1 MVNSTM
7 DPLAEMD
14 RSEGGE
20 GSSSVDVGAVNILNT
35 RIELSVGA
43 IHQSNAAGRRGKG
56 ERVERDLL
64 PAVTLLRRQSPSP
77 GKCMLVG
84 YSGSSGQPHL
94 RKDAHSPC

>member
-1 MVNSTM
+1 
-7 DPLAEMD
+7 MD

-20 GSSSVDVGAVNILNT
+20 GSSSVDVGTVNILNT

-64 PAVTLLRRQSPSP
+64 PAVTLLRRQRLGHQS
-77 GKCMLVG
+77 KVVG
-84 YSGSSGQPHL
+84 MKAQGVELWEGWLPDGH
-94 RKDAHSPC
+94 RGV